1 MQLPNKRKSNTKQ
14 LDSATDK
21 KSSKILLV
29 DDDDDICK
37 ICQRALSMLGYE
49 VFVASCGES
58 ALQMFKEHEPDIVL
72 LDIFMPDLDGFDV
85 LRSIRSQ
92 SEFPEVIL
100 ITGYGDMNLVINAM
114 RNGATDFL
122 TKPFDLENL
131 RSVIDNAQVRLQKK
145 KENQVGLQGV
155 DSETATVQQATANVI
170 DIDQNV
176 DLRIRTFGNLVIT
189 NDEQEITSKNWHSN
203 KTEAVFKLL
212 LINHKRL
219 VTTDEFI
226 DKLWPDAR
234 RRSGEV
240 MLYTAIS
247 SIRYLL
253 EPQLKSARKSK
264 FVFTHENGYEL
275 NLGKLGTD
283 YVYDAD
289 LFDSY
294 CTKAKEIGGDYDLYK
309 KAVALYTDDFLKSD
323 TFEEWTFYAREK
335 LKDQYLAAL
344 QFLAEHERDL
354 QNPIATA
361 TYARKMVEADNL
373 SVTGYELLI
382 DAYLNE
388 ERIGEAMRIFKQCK
402 DVFQKELNMPVPQ
415 RLVDLLPK
423 K

>member
-1 MQLPNKRKSNTKQ
+1 MKLPNKRKHTVKQ
-14 LDSATDK
+14 LDPVVEKS
-21 KSSKILLV
+21 SSKILLV

-49 VFVASCGES
+49 VLIASCGET
-58 ALQMFKEHEPDIVL
+58 ALQMFKEHEPEIIL

-92 SEFPEVIL
+92 SDFPEVIL
-100 ITGYGDMNLVINAM
+100 ITGYGDMNLVISAM

-131 RSVIDNAQVRLQKK
+131 RSVIDNARKRLEKK
-145 KENQVGLQGV
+145 KENQSALL
-155 DSETATVQQATANVI
+155 DTTELEPAAALSINAI
-170 DIDQNV
+170 DIHQDV
-176 DLRIRTFGNLVIT
+176 PLRIRTFGNLIINLT
-189 NDEQEITSKNWHSN
+189 DKEITSKDWHSN

-253 EPQLKSARKSK
+253 EPQLKTARKSK

-275 NLGKLGTD
+275 NLGELGTD
-283 YVYDAD
+283 YLYDAD
-289 LFDSY
+289 LFESY
-294 CTKAKEIGGDYDLYK
+294 CAKAKDLGGDYDLYK
-309 KAVALYTDDFLKSD
+309 EAVELYSDDFLKSD
-323 TFEEWTFYAREK
+323 TFEEWTFYARES

-344 QFLAEHERDL
+344 QYLAEHERNL
-354 QNPIATA
+354 KNYRAAAI
-361 TYARKMVEADNL
+361 YARKMVEADNL

-382 DAYLNE
+382 EAYLNE

-402 DVFQKELNMPVPQ
+402 EVFQKELNMPVPQ
-415 RLVDLLPK
+415 RLVDLLPR
-423 K
+423 